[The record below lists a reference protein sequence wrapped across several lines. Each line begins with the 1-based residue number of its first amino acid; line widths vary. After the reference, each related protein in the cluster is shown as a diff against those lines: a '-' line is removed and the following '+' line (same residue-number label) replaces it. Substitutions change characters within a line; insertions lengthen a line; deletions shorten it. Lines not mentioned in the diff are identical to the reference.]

1 MLKIFSNE
9 DSMNSG
15 DIYRDTIL
23 STRSLFSE
31 EVRQKA
37 ISEIISRYKGTDE
50 TIPPLQILEN
60 LLLSCNEIYDEQTF
74 KQLTTQVLS
83 IFLKKYNNKN
93 MATIKKDIN
102 SILPV
107 CITHSLAPKKR
118 YDKCLI
124 KTKIVQ
130 LVAQDFESCPTS
142 TKEEGLHSTDIVNG
156 GIK

>member
-60 LLLSCNEIYDEQTF
+60 LLLSCNEIYDEEILR
-74 KQLTTQVLS
+74 KLTTTVVC
-83 IFLKKYNNKN
+83 FFWKN
-93 MATIKKDIN
+93 IIM
-102 SILPV
+102 
-107 CITHSLAPKKR
+107 
-118 YDKCLI
+118 
-124 KTKIVQ
+124 KIVIE
-130 LVAQDFESCPTS
+130 L
-142 TKEEGLHSTDIVNG
+142 KRI
-156 GIK
+156 